1 MGLALDGLGNV
12 WLVNS
17 GSNGVSEFLS
27 SGRPQSS
34 AGGYGSSA
42 LANPYRLAIDRSGSV
57 WVANL
62 GGSSTSAGMITQ
74 MVGVAA
80 PVVTPQSLA
89 IQNNALNQ
97 RP

>member
-1 MGLALDGLGNV
+1 M
-12 WLVNS
+12 
-17 GSNGVSEFLS
+17 
-27 SGRPQSS
+27 
-34 AGGYGSSA
+34 
-42 LANPYRLAIDRSGSV
+42 NPSKLAIDRSGSV

-62 GGSSTSAGMITQ
+62 GSSSTSAGVISQ
-74 MVGVAA
+74 IVGVAA